1 MPWKKLSVAGA
12 IVAGLLLAAAGPAHA
27 ADPKPGPGPGP
38 AGSPVPLSLVA
49 AIAYA
54 NCVSG
59 GATSSDTTVAN
70 QLRSQ
75 MNGVRLGTALS
86 GYHVSCARAITAT
99 VAGRGLDKRAAV
111 IAITTAITESSL
123 HNYTEAVDHDSLGL
137 FQQ

>member
-12 IVAGLLLAAAGPAHA
+12 IVAGLLLATAGPAHA
-27 ADPKPGPGPGP
+27 AGPKPGPGP

-75 MNGVRLGTALS
+75 MNGRRLGTALS
-86 GYHVSCARAITAT
+86 AYHVS
-99 VAGRGLDKRAAV
+99 
-111 IAITTAITESSL
+111 
-123 HNYTEAVDHDSLGL
+123 
-137 FQQ
+137 